1 MNADFHGKT
10 AVVAGGDPAG
20 QAVALALAREGA
32 DVFVCGEHLGELETL
47 AWKEAL
53 SIHTEKL
60 PLTDDDALTAFVAA
74 AGERMGA
81 IHVMVCNGRS
91 APVRKPLTEVTPEER
106 SCAFAETLRTDWKA
120 VLAALPYLER
130 AQDPAVVLL
139 TDSALHRPG
148 PLEGVAAV
156 CAAGVESMTKTL
168 ASELASRRIRV
179 NAAALGGGVSDLAGA
194 VLFLASQAASYCTG
208 TLLEAGNT
216 DVREVEA

>member
-91 APVRKPLTEVTPEER
+91 APVRKPLTEVTPEEW
-106 SCAFAETLRTDWKA
+106 SCAFAETLRTDWKNYVSSTFPSA
-120 VLAALPYLER
+120 RNSLSGCTFAYSAS
-130 AQDPAVVLL
+130 ASTMDL
-139 TDSALHRPG
+139 TICSP
-148 PLEGVAAV
+148 
-156 CAAGVESMTKTL
+156 S
-168 ASELASRRIRV
+168 
-179 NAAALGGGVSDLAGA
+179 
-194 VLFLASQAASYCTG
+194 FF
-208 TLLEAGNT
+208 
-216 DVREVEA
+216 

>member
-1 MNADFHGKT
+1 
-10 AVVAGGDPAG
+10 
-20 QAVALALAREGA
+20 
-32 DVFVCGEHLGELETL
+32 
-47 AWKEAL
+47 
-53 SIHTEKL
+53 
-60 PLTDDDALTAFVAA
+60 
-74 AGERMGA
+74 MGA

-91 APVRKPLTEVTPEER
+91 APVRKPLTEVKPEEW

-194 VLFLASQAASYCTG
+194 VLFLSSQAASYCTG